1 MTPHEE
7 REALISRKDEQAVV
21 IGYIVNGDPVD
32 EIDRPMTVAEAINF
46 VAGLTE
52 SKDTVR
58 VQLEGGMILRW
69 SDCVDLKRRYK
80 DQF

>member
-1 MTPHEE
+1 LWTAPDDAGKCKKKS
-7 REALISRKDEQAVV
+7 RSGWRPKRLIRL
-21 IGYIVNGDPVD
+21 
-32 EIDRPMTVAEAINF
+32 AEAINF

-69 SDCVDLKRRYK
+69 SDCVDLKRRY
-80 DQF
+80 